1 MVILFTILVALVLYF
16 LKTSICEAHCDTM
29 DGPVV
34 QAAQKALE
42 TKNINLILIW
52 IPPENEAEIQD
63 IFQKTL
69 NIRELSPEAREL
81 ADRLFFETLVRLHRA
96 GEGAPFTGLKPAG
109 SESSPAIQAAD
120 QAIHTGEIQ
129 NLLEQITDIVV
140 QGIKKHFQQVKVHR
154 DFPSDDIPAGRKYI
168 ASYVEFIH
176 YVERIFKAASASAP
190 GHFHEE

>member
-1 MVILFTILVALVLYF
+1 MVILFTILVALVFYF

-52 IPPENEAEIQD
+52 IPPENETEIQD

-69 NIRELSPEAREL
+69 NIRELSPEVREL

-109 SESSPAIQAAD
+109 SKSSPAIQAAD

-129 NLLEQITDIVV
+129 ILLEQITDIVV
-140 QGIKKHFQQVKVHR
+140 QGIKTLSTSQNS
-154 DFPSDDIPAGRKYI
+154 P
-168 ASYVEFIH
+168 
-176 YVERIFKAASASAP
+176 
-190 GHFHEE
+190 

>member
-1 MVILFTILVALVLYF
+1 MVIFFTILFTLVFYF
-16 LKTSICEAHCDTM
+16 LNTSICEAHCDTM

-42 TKNINLILIW
+42 TKNINLVLIW
-52 IPPENEAEIQD
+52 IAPENEAEIQD

-69 NIRELSPEAREL
+69 KIRELGPEARDL

-96 GEGAPFTGLKPAG
+96 GEGASFTGLKPAG
-109 SESSPAIQAAD
+109 SETSPVIVAAD
-120 QAIHTGEIQ
+120 QAIHTGQ
-129 NLLEQITDIVV
+129 VHSLLDQITSIVV
-140 QGIKKHFQQVKVHR
+140 QGIKKHFHQVKINQ
-154 DFPSDDIPAGRKYI
+154 DFPENDIPAGRKYI

-176 YVERIFKAASASAP
+176 YVERISRAASSSAP